1 MMFAS
6 QHAGRDVI
14 PSARKK
20 KRPVTPCVPARLDR
34 HYVVQFPIWAPIHG
48 NILSSEIPH
57 RAVGHRESPHA
68 PRRHEKPHNTII
80 ARVIMYHELAIEPC
94 DRKRYFRLVLLQLTC
109 DTVANVIV
117 CSFTTIQYSIV
128 VLHRQQERHV
138 KARL

>member
-1 MMFAS
+1 M
-6 QHAGRDVI
+6 
-14 PSARKK
+14 K
-20 KRPVTPCVPARLDR
+20 
-34 HYVVQFPIWAPIHG
+34 YVVQFPIWAPIHG

-57 RAVGHRESPHA
+57 RAVEHRESPHA